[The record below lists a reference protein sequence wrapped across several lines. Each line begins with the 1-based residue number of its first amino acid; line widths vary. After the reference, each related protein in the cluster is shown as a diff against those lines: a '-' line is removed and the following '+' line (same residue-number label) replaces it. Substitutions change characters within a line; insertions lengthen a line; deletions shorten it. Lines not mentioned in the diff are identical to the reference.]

1 MKFAAILATF
11 CAVLMHKFYFTCA
24 HDQRKLYRE
33 IDLLKAQIRL
43 ESEHRDRDYEH
54 IMSKLDDI
62 NNKLDN
68 KENNMDIVDKKSDIN
83 PDITDIGTTKIPFDE
98 KQLKYLMK
106 GMNDEKRTNGIMRQ
120 KIKKLEESL
129 NNTNDR
135 LKRSLASLSTMST
148 NTSAVEKYIDKLS
161 VDIRNVMSDNVQSF
175 EKIIKTM
182 FGDKIKDLVTSVT
195 NSIQGHCDIASLN
208 NNIKIF
214 LDAKLSE
221 VTDVAYDTNT
231 KVSNVKLCKPEDSE
245 KRLVS
250 RLEDL
255 YEAYQTT
262 PSISRDDYPWYAFED
277 IFK

>member
-83 PDITDIGTTKIPFDE
+83 PDITEIGTTRNPFVE

-120 KIKKLEESL
+120 KMEKLEDNL

-135 LKRSLASLSTMST
+135 IKRSLASLSTMST
-148 NTSAVEKYIDKLS
+148 NTSAVEKHIDALS

-175 EKIIKTM
+175 ENIIKTM
-182 FGDKIKDLVTSVT
+182 FEDKVKDLVTSIT

-208 NNIKIF
+208 NDIETF

-221 VTDVAYDTNT
+221 VTDVARDTNT
-231 KVSNVKLCKPEDSE
+231 KVSNVKLCKPGYSE
-245 KRLVS
+245 ES
-250 RLEDL
+250 SMFRLEDL
-255 YEAYQTT
+255 LKPYQHKHK
-262 PSISRDDYPWYAFED
+262 PSRRRPPQPWRSG
-277 IFK
+277 